1 MNLFIYSSIFRFKTV
16 VMADIIVRPD
26 YEYLNSSSDN
36 ETLTRADLPTWDEEM
51 QHFPFVYPITIYYLY
66 PVILTGRIL
75 HVIWYVIG
83 SIGNIVSMR
92 IWANPRMKRVNSSAL
107 YLVAVTISDITYQVL
122 HVFMYMKYFWGH
134 PAMGAP
140 GVCEIWNVLY
150 MIPQYASQFFV
161 LGFTIERFISI
172 YKPFRSERFSKRQRA
187 PREIAAIVV
196 VVVAISIPQGAFWQV
211 DDRGFCELKNDN
223 VVAETFTIWSWITE
237 MIIFVIVPL
246 LTLVLNIFVMYASK
260 KAFKE
265 HASSERQVNGDTR
278 IHHSKGKNC
287 RPSTITLL
295 YISFFRIFTQL
306 PVTVTYTIQ
315 SLVQFG
321 LPMPTK
327 DMKYDPQWRSFILY
341 WGIRLIIEMIGSS
354 HHALSVF
361 VFYASTK
368 QFRTEINVLLHKLKI
383 CVLRRK
389 AEKVNLFIPSYRY
402 SVSQSSKSR
411 DRIDSAYF
419 R

>member
-1 MNLFIYSSIFRFKTV
+1 
-16 VMADIIVRPD
+16 MADVIMQPD
-26 YEYLNSSSDN
+26 FEYLNSTNLNVSGF
-36 ETLTRADLPTWDEEM
+36 EEPTWDIEM
-51 QHFPFVYPITIYYLY
+51 MYYPLVYPITIYYLS
-66 PVILTGRIL
+66 PIILTGRIV

-122 HVFMYMKYFWGH
+122 HVFMYLKYFWGF
-134 PAMGAP
+134 PTMGAS
-140 GVCEIWNVLY
+140 GFCELWNVLY

-161 LGFTIERFISI
+161 LGFTVERFISI
-172 YKPFRSERFSKRQRA
+172 YRPFRSERFSKRQRA

-196 VVVAISIPQGAFWQV
+196 LVVAISLPQGAFWNV
-211 DDRGFCELKNDN
+211 DNRGFCNLKDSDIVFEIYN
-223 VVAETFTIWSWITE
+223 IWSWITE
-237 MIIFVIVPL
+237 MIIFVLVPL

-265 HASSERQVNGDTR
+265 HGASRREENGEPR

-295 YISFFRIFTQL
+295 YISFFRILTQL

-315 SLVQFG
+315 NIHTVVQFG
-321 LPMPTK
+321 SPMPTK
-327 DMKYDPQWRSFILY
+327 DMQHDPIWRNFIFY

-361 VFYASTK
+361 IFYASTK
-368 QFRTEINVLLHKLKI
+368 QFRTEINILLHKLKSCI
-383 CVLRRK
+383 LGRK
-389 AEKVNLFIPSYRY
+389 EESMKMYNPQYRY
-402 SVSQSSKSR
+402 SISQSSKSR
-411 DRIDSAYF
+411 DRIDTCSIML

>member
-1 MNLFIYSSIFRFKTV
+1 M
-16 VMADIIVRPD
+16 
-26 YEYLNSSSDN
+26 
-36 ETLTRADLPTWDEEM
+36 
-51 QHFPFVYPITIYYLY
+51 
-66 PVILTGRIL
+66 

-83 SIGNIVSMR
+83 SIGNLVSMR

-107 YLVAVTISDITYQVL
+107 YLVAVTISDITYQVT
-122 HVFMYMKYFWGH
+122 HVFMYMKYFWGY
-134 PAMGAP
+134 PAMGAA
-140 GVCEIWNVLY
+140 GLCEIWNVVY

-161 LGFTIERFISI
+161 LGFTVERFISI

-196 VVVAISIPQGAFWQV
+196 LVVAISLPQGAFWEV
-211 DDRGFCELKNDN
+211 DFRGFCELKDSE
-223 VVAETFTIWSWITE
+223 VVSEIFNIWSWITE
-237 MIIFVIVPL
+237 MLIFVLVPL

-265 HASSERQVNGDTR
+265 HAASQREENGEPR

-295 YISFFRIFTQL
+295 YISFFRILTQL

-315 SLVQFG
+315 NMVQFG
-321 LPMPTK
+321 FPMPTK
-327 DMKYDPQWRSFILY
+327 DMKYDSTWRSFILY

-361 VFYASTK
+361 IFYASTK
-368 QFRTEINVLLHKLKI
+368 QFRTEINTLLHKLKSCI
-383 CVLRRK
+383 LRRK
-389 AEKVNLFIPSYRY
+389 AEKVNLYIPSYRY

-411 DRIDSAYF
+411 DRIESVYF